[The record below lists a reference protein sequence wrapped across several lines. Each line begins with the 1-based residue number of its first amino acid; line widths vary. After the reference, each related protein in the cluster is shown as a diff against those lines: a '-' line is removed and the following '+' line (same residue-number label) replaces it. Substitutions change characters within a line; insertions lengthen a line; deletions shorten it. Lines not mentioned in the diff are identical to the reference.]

1 MEIGKQPEVKIVVL
15 ISASAEWEG
24 VKPLFPESE
33 IKNSPFGESMHV
45 TLGAWNLELLHS
57 GWGKI
62 ASAAMMQY
70 VLDHD
75 SPDVVVN
82 LGTCGGFE
90 GVVQQGD
97 VILVDKT
104 FVYDIV
110 ELMGDLDIST
120 YYASSLDLSWLTEPY
135 PYPVRRGTLAS
146 ADSDL
151 PPEKIP
157 LLKSKGALA
166 ADWESAALAW
176 VAQKNNA
183 RLLILRG
190 VSDMVSEGGGEAYNN
205 IEIFNQRARGIMK
218 QLFDQLPA
226 WLDAVRL

>member
-1 MEIGKQPEVKIVVL
+1 MKIVVL
-15 ISASAEWEG
+15 ISALAEWEG
-24 VKPLFPESE
+24 FKLLYPHS
-33 IKNSPFGESMHV
+33 IIQQSPFGESTEL
-45 TLGAWNLELLHS
+45 TLGTWNLTLYHS

-62 ASAAMMQY
+62 ASATMMQY
-70 VLDHD
+70 VIDHC
-75 SPDVVVN
+75 SPDLILN

-90 GVVQQGD
+90 GVVKQGD

-120 YYASSLDLSWLTEPY
+120 YYASSLDLSWLAEPY
-135 PYPVRRGTLAS
+135 PHPVRRGAIAS

-151 PPEKIP
+151 PPDKIP
-157 LLKSKGALA
+157 FLKSKGAIA

-176 VAQKNNA
+176 VAKKNKA

-190 VSDMVSEGGGEAYNN
+190 VSDMVSEQGGEAYNN
-205 IEIFNQRARGIMK
+205 IEIFNQRAKEIMRV
-218 QLFDQLPA
+218 LFEQLPE
-226 WLDAVRL
+226 WLEAVEI